1 MKKRL
6 LALLVAVSIIF
17 CGILPSGA
25 SAEVMSEAERISAQ
39 IKTTYRKTLYHTGRS
54 SLNGLCGLMTCT
66 QLYVLGINA
75 YPETYD
81 GNNIYDAYLLQ
92 DVTTGGYKVKT
103 YSAKSYGLEEAL
115 NIITNGGTKNA
126 YNLVVGFQWT
136 NTQAG
141 ARFGH
146 AVLVHAILDG
156 QVYFVEG
163 FYTSLAGN
171 AGNVIV
177 CSIDEFVK
185 FFNDW
190 TSFEGIVEF
199 GTSAYADFCK
209 AYPVNRVISAQQG
222 AKLFSQPAPDGQVTS
237 QVLRSVLPG
246 ERLQAV
252 GLYENDHGIYYCV
265 DNGDGYAFL
274 PAEQAAI
281 GAAEQGNVVLSN
293 FDCPT
298 QLENNEKLLLSGT
311 VTVRGGY
318 VTEQKLTIVSD
329 DGTEVA
335 AITKPDTGVQT
346 RLNAFT
352 REVSKLTFE
361 PGAYRLKLEVTYSD
375 YIAENGACVQKSH
388 TVTAWQGA
396 FAVGEHIAPT
406 VSYQS
411 TAPDGW
417 VKENGVWCFYQDGA
431 PRVGWYCYEGVD
443 YYFQPDGAV
452 TTGWA
457 QINGKY
463 RLFTDTGAMRIGWVQ
478 FEDASYYMLSNG
490 EVAVGTHTLDGV
502 SYRFADDG
510 KLIVNEK
517 PIEQ

>member
-6 LALLVAVSIIF
+6 LALLLVVSIIF
-17 CGILPSGA
+17 CGVLPADA

-39 IKTTYRKTLYHTGRS
+39 IKTIYRKTLYHTGKS
-54 SLNGLCGLMTCT
+54 SLNGFCGLMTCT
-66 QLYVLGINA
+66 QLYLLGINA

-81 GNNIYDAYLLQ
+81 GNNIYDAYLRQ

-103 YSAKSYGLEEAL
+103 YSAKSYGLEETL
-115 NIITNGGTKNA
+115 NVITNGGTKNA

-136 NTQAG
+136 NTNAG

-146 AVLVHAILDG
+146 AVLIHAILDG

-163 FYTSLAGN
+163 FYTSLAGE

-177 CSIDEFVK
+177 CSIEEFVA
-185 FFNDW
+185 FFDDW
-190 TSFEGIVEF
+190 TTFEGIVEF
-199 GTSAYADFCK
+199 GTKAYADFCK
-209 AYPVNRVISAQQG
+209 AYPINRVISAQQG
-222 AKLFSQPAPDGQVTS
+222 AQLFSQPAPDGQVSS

-252 GLYENDHGIYYCV
+252 GLYENDNGLYYCV

-274 PAEQAAI
+274 PAEYASV

-293 FDCPT
+293 FDCPS
-298 QLENNEKLLLSGT
+298 QLEKNEKFMLSGT

-318 VTEQKLTIVSD
+318 ITQQKLTILRD
-329 DGTEVA
+329 DGTEFAVIA
-335 AITKPDTGVQT
+335 KPDTGVQAK
-346 RLNAFT
+346 LNAFT
-352 REVSKLTFE
+352 RELSKLSFE
-361 PGAYRLKLEVTYSD
+361 PGAYRLKLDVTYSD
-375 YIAENGACVQKSH
+375 YIAQNDTCTEVSH
-388 TVTAWQGA
+388 TRTVWQGA

-406 VSYQS
+406 VAPDS
-411 TAPDGW
+411 TTPDGW
-417 VKENGVWCFYQDGA
+417 VKENGVWRFYQNGA
-431 PRVGWYCYEGVD
+431 PRVGWYCHAGVD

-457 QINGKY
+457 EINGKY
-463 RLFTDTGAMRIGWVQ
+463 RLFTDTGAMRIGWVHLG
-478 FEDASYYMLSNG
+478 DASYYMLSNG
-490 EVAVGTHTLDGV
+490 EVAIGNHTIDGV
-502 SYRFADDG
+502 QYCFADDG
-510 KLIVNEK
+510 KLIVNEN